1 MISLLSLFGFADNS
15 FLGFVHFVHYLVG
28 GFFDLMFLVLVLNI
42 SFSFLKSI
50 VLHLGVGGR
59 R

>member
-15 FLGFVHFVHYLVG
+15 FLGFAHFIYYLVG
-28 GFFDLMFLVLVLNI
+28 GYFDLMFLVLVLNI
-42 SFSFLKSI
+42 SFSLLKQI
-50 VLHLGVGGR
+50 VLHLGRGR